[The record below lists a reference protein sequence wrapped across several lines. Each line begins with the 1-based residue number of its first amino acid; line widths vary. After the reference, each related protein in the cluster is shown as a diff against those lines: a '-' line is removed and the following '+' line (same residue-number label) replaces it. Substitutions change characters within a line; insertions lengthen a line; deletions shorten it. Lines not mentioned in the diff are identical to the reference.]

1 MKSVRISV
9 SLPESVIETLSQEV
23 PNRQRSRFISE
34 AVQRLLDEKRAQRL
48 AADYREAAAEIHR
61 VNSEMEGTINDGL
74 D

>member
-9 SLPESVIETLSQEV
+9 SLPESVIKTLSIEV
-23 PNRQRSRFISE
+23 PSRQRSRFICE
-34 AVQRLLDEKRAQRL
+34 AVQRLLDEKRVQRL
-48 AADYREAAAEIHR
+48 AADYRKAATEIHR